1 MAEAHKSSS
10 SFVWV
15 KDRAGNEFIC
25 PAHALKDPKHA
36 SRDELSNCID
46 DAKTGINVGD

>member
-1 MAEAHKSSS
+1 MTEAHKSSS

-25 PAHALKDPKHA
+25 PAQALKDPKKA
-36 SRDELSNCID
+36 SHDELSNCMD
-46 DAKTGINVGD
+46 DAKAGINVGD